1 MKLYHNPRCQKSREA
16 LKILQDKGLEPQ
28 LVLYMKE
35 PLLPTELQELL
46 DKLNM
51 QAEELVRT
59 KENIWKEEFADKE
72 LTHEE
77 VLLAM
82 IEYPQLMERPI
93 LENGDKAV
101 VGRPPEKILEV
112 LI

>member
-46 DKLNM
+46 DKLDM

-59 KENIWKEEFADKE
+59 KENIWKGASKIIPKKFKSCKRE
-72 LTHEE
+72 L
-77 VLLAM
+77 
-82 IEYPQLMERPI
+82 
-93 LENGDKAV
+93 
-101 VGRPPEKILEV
+101 
-112 LI
+112 

>member
-1 MKLYHNPRCQKSREA
+1 MKLYHNPRCRKSREA
-16 LKILQDKGLEPQ
+16 LELLNNRGLQPE

-35 PLLPTELQELL
+35 PLMPTELQELL

-51 QAEELVRT
+51 QATELVRN
-59 KENIWKEEFADKE
+59 KEDVWKEEFADKE
-72 LTHEE
+72 LTDEE

-93 LENGDKAV
+93 LENGDKAII
-101 VGRPPEKILEV
+101 GRPPEKVLE
-112 LI
+112 II

>member
-16 LKILQDKGLEPQ
+16 LHLLEEKGYEPE

-35 PLLPTELQELL
+35 PLNPVELRQLL
-46 DKLNM
+46 QKLNIS
-51 QAEELVRT
+51 ARDLIRD
-59 KENIWKEEFADKE
+59 KEKIWKEEFGDKE
-72 LTHEE
+72 LGDEE
-77 VLLAM
+77 LILSM

-101 VGRPPEKILEV
+101 VGRPPERVLSIL
-112 LI
+112 

>member
-16 LKILQDKGLEPQ
+16 LQLLHDKGLEPE

-35 PLLPTELQELL
+35 PLVPHDLEELL
-46 DKLNM
+46 GKLHIP
-51 QAEELVRT
+51 AIDLVRV
-59 KENIWKEEFADKE
+59 KEKVWKDEFVDKE
-72 LTHEE
+72 LTDDE

-93 LENGDKAV
+93 LENGERAV
-101 VGRPPEKILEV
+101 VGRPPEKV
-112 LI
+112 LDIV